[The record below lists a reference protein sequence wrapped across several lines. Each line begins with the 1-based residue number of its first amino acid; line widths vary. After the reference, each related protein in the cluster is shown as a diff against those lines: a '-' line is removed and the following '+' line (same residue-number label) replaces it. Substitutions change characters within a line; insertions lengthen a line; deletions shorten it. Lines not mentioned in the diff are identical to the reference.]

1 MGNQGSKPDEPIDVD
16 ILIIGAGAT
25 GLGAAYRLNQLGLE
39 SWALVDVNGNPGGS
53 AGSIKTAEGF
63 RFDIGQHN
71 IPIKSDYEYFETLKA
86 KTRGHKLSP
95 KTRQFTINDQSNAD
109 NINTYFNV
117 ASNLGRVAAAAN
129 VIAGETTFDQF
140 LIEKFGE
147 KNVAA
152 SHRALYNK
160 KFSFPTSLI
169 SGSAAENLIT
179 TPTEIPDQ
187 ESENVADL
195 PDSFLYPQEGGQSNF
210 WKAIAKSL
218 PSDNLRFKT
227 EVVAIN
233 LEEGVA
239 ETKNGGTIN
248 FKYIVSTMA
257 INKLL
262 DITSVTEEEPEEG
275 AEVPAQ
281 QIKPTVVAPTAG
293 TAYVNLGI
301 RGKLPEFAIAGSTD
315 VADSNICF
323 HQMNFASKF
332 DNSSAPEKSEL
343 LSTIRRVDNKELKES
358 QMEPKKGPYWSVQ
371 FEISSGVL
379 NPLENSGSPDF
390 IEQVINDAVHL
401 GVLKGKDNIVSL
413 KVSQYQNNLAIPI
426 IGNRDNL
433 NAGLEWLKNHK
444 VWSRG
449 ALGSQAVLN
458 NSDDCFMIGVQA
470 IDNLLFDDVEF
481 VLNGDRS
488 QTAFEVDGER
498 EIKREDIKR
507 PGEEEEEEEDE
518 PEEDEEDDDEEES
531 DEEESDEDDE
541 DSEDSSIVVVKGKKK
556 SSKKVVAKKSKGKP
570 APKPSKKPTKAA
582 KKQKSKPS
590 KKWFRKSSSVFVDV
604 SSHCCMLSYHI

>member
-1 MGNQGSKPDEPIDVD
+1 
-16 ILIIGAGAT
+16 
-25 GLGAAYRLNQLGLE
+25 
-39 SWALVDVNGNPGGS
+39 
-53 AGSIKTAEGF
+53 
-63 RFDIGQHN
+63 
-71 IPIKSDYEYFETLKA
+71 
-86 KTRGHKLSP
+86 
-95 KTRQFTINDQSNAD
+95 
-109 NINTYFNV
+109 
-117 ASNLGRVAAAAN
+117 
-129 VIAGETTFDQF
+129 
-140 LIEKFGE
+140 
-147 KNVAA
+147 
-152 SHRALYNK
+152 
-160 KFSFPTSLI
+160 
-169 SGSAAENLIT
+169 
-179 TPTEIPDQ
+179 
-187 ESENVADL
+187 
-195 PDSFLYPQEGGQSNF
+195 
-210 WKAIAKSL
+210 
-218 PSDNLRFKT
+218 
-227 EVVAIN
+227 
-233 LEEGVA
+233 
-239 ETKNGGTIN
+239 
-248 FKYIVSTMA
+248 
-257 INKLL
+257 
-262 DITSVTEEEPEEG
+262 
-275 AEVPAQ
+275 
-281 QIKPTVVAPTAG
+281 
-293 TAYVNLGI
+293 
-301 RGKLPEFAIAGSTD
+301 
-315 VADSNICF
+315 
-323 HQMNFASKF
+323 
-332 DNSSAPEKSEL
+332 
-343 LSTIRRVDNKELKES
+343 
-358 QMEPKKGPYWSVQ
+358 MEPKKGPYWSVQ